1 MRSCVLADVVK
12 SRNVRCIA
20 ERNRKLKGTLEECVR
35 PSTYW
40 LYEKLVAVSIDA
52 QYADSKAVRNVATRS
67 YEFAT
72 SARRFIKS
80 WTVIGFLR

>member
-1 MRSCVLADVVK
+1 
-12 SRNVRCIA
+12 VR
-20 ERNRKLKGTLEECVR
+20 L
-35 PSTYW
+35 STYW

-52 QYADSKAVRNVATRS
+52 QYDDSKAVRNVATRS